1 MTSAVHL
8 AASRPELKEFDSVK
22 ESISDIINQLRDID
36 PARLSFSPFLD
47 LDTQISLAP
56 VSDSPESS
64 VEELHSLS
72 RSPAESRHS
81 LEPPPAGDCAA
92 PSGQLDRTP
101 SSESFD
107 QQQRQQEDA
116 EAAVAVAAVASEISF
131 LDRAAGDAP
140 GNGTTTPL
148 PEFRDEFPKG
158 ARSDGWG
165 PLESTNQEST
175 VEEDRPL
182 ISPPPETIELT
193 VWDSQ
198 AQPEGG
204 AVPNVAERGRCR
216 RCCCS
221 SRFRALCSVLASLL
235 VLPGILYGLYFYLPL
250 ESPLCPDLASRL
262 VFAIRCCV
270 VAAVPLLLAV
280 LTGAVS
286 RLCTS
291 ASLDPLEPCPR
302 GPALQQ
308 RFVAGSVE
316 QLALYALNLVVMA
329 TFLPQEQLRVV
340 PILAG
345 LFVVGRLAYW
355 MCLHMCSSGRGFGSG
370 LTVFP
375 LLAMM
380 VFNLFYLFDL
390 EIGHLLPR
398 AGEANSTQTTPTP
411 QPGLEPLG
419 G

>member
-1 MTSAVHL
+1 HPACGTMTSAVHL

-92 PSGQLDRTP
+92 PSGQLDLADK
-101 SSESFD
+101 S
-107 QQQRQQEDA
+107 
-116 EAAVAVAAVASEISF
+116 
-131 LDRAAGDAP
+131 DRAAGDAP

-280 LTGAVS
+280 SAGGVDLG
-286 RLCTS
+286 LCTS

-411 QPGLEPLG
+411 QPG
-419 G
+419 